1 MKKLYTLIT
10 AVIITV
16 TLFGQ
21 TPESF
26 KYQAVLR
33 DASGNARS
41 NANVTIDIAILQGTA
56 TGTQVFIETHIVTT
70 NAFGLVN
77 LEIGSKNPSGFQN
90 IDWSAGPYFI
100 KMGVDGTEMG
110 TSQLLS
116 VPYALHAK
124 TAENG
129 FSGDY
134 NDLKNKPSNIDE
146 DKTDDVNLTE
156 NQTISGDK
164 TFSNI
169 IVANNGINSN
179 NNNII
184 NVAAPIHS
192 SDAVNKAYVD
202 QLLARIDAI
211 EDLLGIETFLDTRD
225 NHDYKKVS
233 IGNQI
238 WMAEN
243 LAYLPSV
250 NSKTL
255 MSYTVPY
262 YYVYGYDGTNV
273 DEAKATSNYQNYG
286 VLYNWTAAMAG
297 LASSNNNPSGVQG
310 VCPSGWHMPS
320 SDEWKELEMFLGMSQ
335 SEADKGNWRGTD
347 EGGKLKETGFS
358 HWLSPNTGANDS
370 TGFTALPGGGIG
382 SDSDFHSIGEWAHFW
397 TSTHDINNTDNSIA
411 RHVSYN
417 EQRVYNNG
425 HWKSLGYSVRCVKD

>member
-1 MKKLYTLIT
+1 MKKLFSLIT

-33 DASGNARS
+33 DASGNVRS
-41 NANVTIDIAILQGTA
+41 NANVAIDIAILQGAA

-70 NAFGLVN
+70 NEFGLVN
-77 LEIGSKNPSGFQN
+77 LEIGSKNPSGFAD

-100 KMGVDGTEMG
+100 KIGVDGTEMG

-134 NDLKNKPSNIDE
+134 NDLKNKPSMS
-146 DKTDDVNLTE
+146 DVV
-156 NQTISGDK
+156 I
-164 TFSNI
+164 
-169 IVANNGINSN
+169 
-179 NNNII
+179 
-184 NVAAPIHS
+184 
-192 SDAVNKAYVD
+192 KAYVD
-202 QLLARIDAI
+202 QLLARINVI
-211 EDLLGIETFLDTRD
+211 EDLLGYETFHDTRD
-225 NHDYKKVS
+225 NHDYKKVA

-250 NSKTL
+250 NSSAV
-255 MSYTVPY
+255 MSFTEPY
-262 YYVYGYDGTNV
+262 YYVYGYDGSNV
-273 DEAKATSNYQNYG
+273 DDAKASINYQNYG

-297 LASSNNNPSGVQG
+297 SASSNDNPSGVQG

-335 SEADKGNWRGTD
+335 SEAENGEWRGTD

-397 TSTHDINNTDNSIA
+397 TSTHDSNNTDNSIA
-411 RHVSYN
+411 RHVSYD

-425 HWKSLGYSVRCVKD
+425 HWKSLAYSVRCVRD

>member
-1 MKKLYTLIT
+1 MKKLFYTIA

-21 TPESF
+21 TPGSF

-33 DASGNARS
+33 DGSGNVRV
-41 NANVTIDIAILQGTA
+41 NTNVSIDIAILQGSA
-56 TGTQVFIETHIVTT
+56 IGSQVFIETHIVTT
-70 NAFGLVN
+70 NEFGLVN
-77 LEIGSKNPSGFQN
+77 LEIGSKNPSGFAD

-100 KMGVDGTEMG
+100 KIGVDGTEMG

-134 NDLKNKPSNIDE
+134 NDLKNKPSM
-146 DKTDDVNLTE
+146 
-156 NQTISGDK
+156 
-164 TFSNI
+164 
-169 IVANNGINSN
+169 
-179 NNNII
+179 
-184 NVAAPIHS
+184 
-192 SDAVNKAYVD
+192 SDTVIRAYVD

-211 EDLLGIETFLDTRD
+211 EDLLGYETFRDTRD
-225 NHDYKKVS
+225 NHDYKKVL
-233 IGNQI
+233 IGNQK
-238 WMAEN
+238 WMSEN

-262 YYVYGYDGTNV
+262 YYVYGYDGTDV

-297 LASSNNNPSGVQG
+297 LASSNDNPSGVQG

-320 SDEWKELEMFLGMSQ
+320 SDEWKELEMFLGMNQ
-335 SEADKGNWRGTD
+335 SEADNGFWRGTD

-370 TGFTALPGGGIG
+370 TGFTALPGGALG
-382 SDSDFHSIGEWAHFW
+382 SDSDFHNIGEWAHFW
-397 TSTHDINNTDNSIA
+397 TSTHDSNNTDNSIA
-411 RHVSYN
+411 RHLSYN